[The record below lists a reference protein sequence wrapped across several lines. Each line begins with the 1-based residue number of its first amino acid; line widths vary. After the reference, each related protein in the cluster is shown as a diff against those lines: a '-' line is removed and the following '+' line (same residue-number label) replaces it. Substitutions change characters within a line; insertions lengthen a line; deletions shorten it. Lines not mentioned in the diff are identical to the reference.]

1 MRMNH
6 LPIDWR
12 RVALV
17 AGLLFLVVL
26 IVDFNSRLE
35 ELDRL
40 NRQAEIVRAEATQVS
55 LTKVAY
61 ETLVA
66 NANSDQVVEEDAR
79 SNGGMIREGDRLVV
93 VLGDESA
100 PPLDAPAPTP
110 IPTPKEN
117 WQLWWDLYFGKE

>member
-1 MRMNH
+1 MNH

-17 AGLLFLVVL
+17 AGLLFLVVV

-100 PPLDAPAPTP
+100 PPLDAPEPTP
-110 IPTPKEN
+110 IPIPKEN